1 MKVINMKY
9 DFKRPLFVIVTYF
22 TIGAIIKY
30 ACDFPIIGF
39 LHGEAI
45 PTAIAIYVGDLI
57 AQEMTK

>member
-1 MKVINMKY
+1 MKY
-9 DFKRPLFVIVTYF
+9 YFKRPLFVVATYF

-45 PTAIAIYVGDLI
+45 PTAIAIYIGDLV

>member
-1 MKVINMKY
+1 MKY
-9 DFKRPLFVIVTYF
+9 DFKRPLFVVATYF

-45 PTAIAIYVGDLI
+45 PTAIAIYIGDLV